1 LDILSIFATIE
12 RKGKTM
18 EFIIVFLVAIVLVAI
33 AFVGLAISVLIK
45 KKGKFPN
52 IHIGSNKHMRDRGIT
67 CAQTYDKMEQ
77 AKAKGKFGFKELS
90 IIRDA
95 GKSSC

>member
-1 LDILSIFATIE
+1 
-12 RKGKTM
+12 M
-18 EFIIVFLVAIVLVAI
+18 EFMLIFLVALVLVAI
-33 AFVGLAISVLIK
+33 AVVGLAISVLIK

-52 IHIGSNKHMRDRGIT
+52 IHIGSNKHLRDRGIT

-77 AKAKGKFGFKELS
+77 AKARDKFTFKELT
-90 IIRDA
+90 IIKDA